1 MLIKNKKQL
10 IDLAQNGAEKKL
22 RKDMLEI
29 LEYALK
35 MSDPLVLVEKF
46 LSQIDCKKYK
56 NIFVVGAGKGTYR
69 MALAAEKFLGA
80 KLADGCISVP
90 AIIKNG
96 HLKKIKI
103 NLAGHPLP
111 NSGSVIGA
119 QKILETIKKAGS
131 NDLVLGLF
139 SGGASALIALPV
151 DNVSLVDKIKATK
164 LLLRSGATIDEMNAV
179 RKHLSRIK
187 GGWLAK
193 AAGNTQFTVFYLS
206 DVVGDDLSTVA
217 SGPTVADTST
227 FGDAIKVLKKY
238 SLLNKIPSSIKK
250 YLENGFAGLREET
263 PKKISANVKNIIIG
277 SHKTLAKA
285 AWGKAKQLS
294 YQPMII
300 TNEMKGDTEKVGLK
314 ILDSLRRP
322 ADRGNDKVG
331 RKIFIAAGE
340 TTFKVRTKN
349 PGGRNQQMCLSV
361 LPKLKDGQIFVAFDS
376 DGVDGIAPEQ
386 VGGVIIGAGALK
398 TAIKLKLD
406 IKKTLRINDS
416 YHFFQKVGGLIKTG
430 YVGTNLGD
438 IVLFGN

>member
-10 IDLAQNGAEKKL
+10 IDLAQNSAEKKL
-22 RKDMLEI
+22 RKDMLDI
-29 LEYALK
+29 LEHALK

-46 LSQIDCKKYK
+46 LKQIDCKKYK

-69 MALAAEKFLGA
+69 LAMATEKFLGA
-80 KLADGCISVP
+80 KLAGGCISVP

-111 NSGSVIGA
+111 NAGSVAGA
-119 QKILETIKKAGS
+119 QKILETIKNAGKS
-131 NDLVLGLF
+131 DLVLGLF
-139 SGGASALIALPV
+139 SGGASALMCLPV
-151 DNVSLVDKIKATK
+151 DKVSLVDKIKATE

-193 AAGNTQFTVFYLS
+193 AAENTQFTVFYLS

-217 SGPTVADTST
+217 SGPTVADSST
-227 FGDAIKVLKKY
+227 FSDAIKVLKKY
-238 SLLNKIPSSIKK
+238 SLLNKIPNSIKK
-250 YLENGFAGLREET
+250 YLEDGLAGLRKET

-285 AWGKAKQLS
+285 AFEKSKQLS
-294 YQPMII
+294 YKPMII
-300 TNEMKGDTEKVGLK
+300 TDEMKGDTEKIGIDFLTRAGK
-314 ILDSLRRP
+314 
-322 ADRGNDKVG
+322 DKK
-331 RKIFIAAGE
+331 KIFIAAGE

-361 LPKLKDGQIFVAFDS
+361 LPKLSDDQVFLSFDS

-386 VGGVIIGAGALK
+386 VGGAIIGVGTLK
-398 TAIKLKLD
+398 TAQKLKLD
-406 IKKTLRINDS
+406 IKKTLQINDS

>member
-1 MLIKNKKQL
+1 MIDMLIKNKKQL
-10 IDLAQNGAEKKL
+10 IGLAQNSAEKKL
-22 RKDMLEI
+22 RRDLLDI

-46 LSQIDCKKYK
+46 LRQIDCEKYK
-56 NIFVVGAGKGTYR
+56 KIFVVGAGKGTYR
-69 MALAAEKFLGA
+69 MALAAEKFLGT
-80 KLADGCISVP
+80 KLAGGCISVP
-90 AIIKNG
+90 SIIKNG

-111 NSGSVIGA
+111 NAGNVTGA
-119 QKILETIKKAGS
+119 KKILETIKKANSG
-131 NDLVLGLF
+131 DLVLGLF
-139 SGGASALIALPV
+139 SGGASALMCLPV
-151 DNVSLVDKIKATK
+151 DNVSLVDKIKVTG

-179 RKHLSRIK
+179 RKHLSQIK

-193 AAGNTQFTVFYLS
+193 ATGNTQFTVFYLS

-217 SGPTVADTST
+217 SGPTVADSST

-238 SLLNKIPSSIKK
+238 FLWNKIPLAVKK
-250 YLENGFAGLREET
+250 FLEDGLAGLREET

-277 SHKTLAKA
+277 SHKTLAKSA
-285 AWGKAKQLS
+285 FGKAKQLS

-300 TNEMKGDTEKVGLK
+300 TDEMKGDTEKVGIEFLTRAGKDKKK
-314 ILDSLRRP
+314 IY
-322 ADRGNDKVG
+322 
-331 RKIFIAAGE
+331 IAAGE

-361 LPKLKDGQIFVAFDS
+361 LPKLKNGQVFVAFDS

-386 VGGVIIGAGALK
+386 VGGVIIGAGSKKIAQ
-398 TAIKLKLD
+398 KLKLD